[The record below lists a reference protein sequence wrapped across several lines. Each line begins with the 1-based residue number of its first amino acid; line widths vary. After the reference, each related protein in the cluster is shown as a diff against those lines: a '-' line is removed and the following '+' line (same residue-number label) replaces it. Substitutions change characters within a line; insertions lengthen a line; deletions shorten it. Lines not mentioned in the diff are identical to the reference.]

1 MLKNMLYGISLLS
14 LIACLAGC
22 EQIETYHH
30 IFIYDGDEVDGEIT
44 NDPITPVEPEPP
56 KDGGDATPPVTP
68 DDKDSEMPDNPG
80 VMVDPD
86 SDDPGTTEET
96 ITTENPDVMEDPE

>member
-1 MLKNMLYGISLLS
+1 MLKKMLYGISLLS

-30 IFIYDGDEVDGEIT
+30 IFIYDGDVR

-56 KDGGDATPPVTP
+56 KDGGEGTPPVMP

-80 VMVDPD
+80 EMVDPD

-96 ITTENPDVMEDPE
+96 ITTENPDVMENPES